1 MSREET
7 TQPQEPVYRFYERS
21 VSTDG
26 CQGVGCTSGRQK
38 GGGYRH
44 FMRPHKASVSP
55 SRMCKSSTFYGH
67 GAKDTQTR
75 ERLPRMRPKIYD
87 CVSICANVSAEHGSG
102 QGRLCEGEG
111 LRVWPQNRRL
121 GKKHM
126 MISST
131 RNADYAWGPANGQQV
146 ASVCLSVFRGDIS
159 AFLLHIQKGL
169 RAAEA
174 MEKPN
179 KIFRDLTTFIY
190 CTMFIW
196 TSFLRNLEKTP
207 DCRVLSRHS
216 RSCLTLMKERGSAG
230 MQRRRL
236 LLGHKK

>member
-55 SRMCKSSTFYGH
+55 SRMCKSSTFYGR

-131 RNADYAWGPANGQQV
+131 RNADYAWGPASGQQV
-146 ASVCLSVFRGDIS
+146 ASVCLSFVVIFQPSCSIS
-159 AFLLHIQKGL
+159 RRASGQRRQWKSQIKYLEISQLLFTAQCLFGL
-169 RAAEA
+169 R
-174 MEKPN
+174 
-179 KIFRDLTTFIY
+179 F
-190 CTMFIW
+190 
-196 TSFLRNLEKTP
+196 
-207 DCRVLSRHS
+207 
-216 RSCLTLMKERGSAG
+216 
-230 MQRRRL
+230 
-236 LLGHKK
+236 